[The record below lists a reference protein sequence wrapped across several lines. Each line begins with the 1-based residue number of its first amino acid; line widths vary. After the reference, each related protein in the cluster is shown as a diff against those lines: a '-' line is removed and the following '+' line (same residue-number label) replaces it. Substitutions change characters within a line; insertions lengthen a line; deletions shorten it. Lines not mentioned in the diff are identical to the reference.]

1 LDREVTANIAD
12 KLSRLRE
19 RSCVT
24 DQERPDRYLYEW
36 QLDALTAWLACGR
49 RGVVEAV
56 TGSGKTDMA
65 LAAIDDAHRRGLFV
79 MVVVPTRVLIAQW
92 HERLETAFPDLVIGR
107 LGDSKRDQPGQ
118 CDVLVATRHSAASQR
133 PVPAEG
139 QGGLLIADECH
150 GFGGGVLRKSLIGDY
165 SERLGLTATLERSD
179 NAIEKVILPYFG
191 GVCFRYD
198 FGAAIEDGVCAQP
211 RVAFV
216 SVPLEQKERVEY
228 IATEQQLIDAR
239 QTLRAIPKMPTNF
252 SDFLSSVA
260 HLADKDAGEHG
271 RAAREYLDALGK
283 RREIVANS
291 TAKYQALTTLAGT
304 MRDADGALVFTETVK
319 AANHAINRL
328 DTELDIEIITGD
340 TPRAARESI
349 LEGLRSGTL
358 DAVAAPRVLDEGV
371 DVPNANLGVVVS
383 ASRTRR
389 QMIQRMGRVLRR
401 KPIGTGARF
410 VILFAA
416 DTLEDPTTTEDRD
429 GFLDEIEAISDKIHI
444 FGVADL
450 DRVAGFLDWS
460 GPAEVTDPIRVDSH
474 RIMTVESDRWD
485 IIKSDEGDAN
495 VAQDLERDIGTE
507 SMYARLHYL
516 MWPERTWLHT
526 WIGERVPDTPREKPE
541 ELPTYLEI
549 EKLPM
554 PELAK
559 PKPKKKRLST
569 GESPVR
575 VVTLP
580 DGFAV
585 ECTGCGALSAPVKF
599 KWQAMDQTVEC
610 TCSEW

>member
-1 LDREVTANIAD
+1 MSETKSLRDPDIIPGWREWG
-12 KLSRLRE
+12 
-19 RSCVT
+19 CVT
-24 DQERPDRYLYEW
+24 EKVRPERYLYEW
-36 QLDALTAWLACGR
+36 QLEALTAWLTCGR

-65 LAAIDDAHRRGLFV
+65 LAAVADAHRRGLFV

-92 HERLETAFPDLVIGR
+92 HERLERAFPDLIIGR

-133 PVPAEG
+133 PVPEEG
-139 QGGLLIADECH
+139 RGGLLIADECH

-198 FGAAIEDGVCAQP
+198 FAAAIDDGVCAQP

-216 SVPLEQKERVEY
+216 SVPLESKERVEY
-228 IATEQQLIDAR
+228 VATEQQLVDAR
-239 QTLRAIPKMPTNF
+239 GTLRAIPDMPTNF

-260 HLADKDAGEHG
+260 HLADKDAGERG

-291 TAKYQALTTLAGT
+291 TAKYQALTTLAPT
-304 MRDADGALVFTETVK
+304 IRDADGALVFTETVK

-349 LEGLRSGTL
+349 LDRLRTAQL

-401 KPIGTGARF
+401 KPAGTGARF

-429 GFLDEIEAISDKIHI
+429 GFLDEIEAISDKIHV
-444 FGVADL
+444 FGVEDL
-450 DRVAGFLDWS
+450 DRVESFLDWR
-460 GPAEVTDPIRVDSH
+460 GPSSVVDPIRVDST
-474 RIMTVESDRWD
+474 RIMTVETDRWD
-485 IIKSDEGDAN
+485 IIESDEGDSN
-495 VAQDLERDIGTE
+495 VAQDLERDIGAQA
-507 SMYARLHYL
+507 MYARLHYL
-516 MWPERTWLHT
+516 MWPKETWLHT
-526 WIGERVPDTPREKPE
+526 WVGERVPDTPRDKPE
-541 ELPTYLEI
+541 DPPVYLEI

-575 VVTLP
+575 VVTTP

-585 ECTGCGALSAPVKF
+585 ECTGCGAISAPVKF